1 MPLST
6 GGRNVLR
13 SIAVGGALVG
23 SLAMGSSAQAALGG
37 AASAHF
43 SNRPN
48 LESVTFNGQVAT
60 FRFDKPVQPNG
71 GVALD
76 PSDFTIGGYRAI
88 ATNTPTVTPPDRAN
102 IAVSDPRNVLVTYSN
117 DAPDFNAATFG
128 AVAGNIVQGYG
139 TFATPNLPDATKLTG
154 SVSESG
160 TRGHTTGPDLQSVAV
175 DLDNNEIEYTFD
187 QDVDDDTLPDDDNFQ
202 FIDSNGDLHSGATVE
217 NIDGHVV
224 EVRFPAFPST
234 NRVDQARQAVV
245 RGVGDSVGN
254 PIISNDNPATEAPT
268 ANVNIPGRPSLTD
281 RPVLESAVLEPNSNT
296 IVYTFDQP
304 VATADP
310 TLFHGNYSDGVI
322 SDGASRTISGNTVRV
337 TFPAAIPGLGPI
349 DQASEHL
356 VMATVENGAVTGA
369 GGTPGP
375 RSGKPIGGNAGA
387 KASGYT
393 TAPDALSATFN
404 RASGQVTVLFDSR
417 IANLGLI
424 GGLIDPNQFVLVSDL
439 GDTVPP
445 APAATGVAQA
455 SNGPT
460 QARVIL
466 QYQVSQIN
474 AAFPAGGPAGA
485 LVIRGSRNV
494 GGDTFTPFGGPVGPA
509 VFGTIPT
516 FSQDNVNVWTNI
528 VPTETT
534 TNFTK

>member
-23 SLAMGSSAQAALGG
+23 SLAMASSASAALGG

-76 PSDFTIGGYRAI
+76 PSDFSIGGYRAI
-88 ATNTPTVTPPDRAN
+88 STNTPTVTPPDRAN

-117 DAPDFNAATFG
+117 DAPDFNAASFG
-128 AVAGNIVQGYG
+128 AVAAGIVQGYG
-139 TFATPNLPDATKLTG
+139 TFATPNLADATKLTG
-154 SVSESG
+154 STSESG

-187 QDVDDDTLPDDDNFQ
+187 QNVDDDVTPNANNFV
-202 FIDSNGDLHSGATVE
+202 FLDSNGDFHFGATVE
-217 NIDGHVV
+217 NIDGNLV
-224 EVRFPAFPST
+224 EVRFPATPA
-234 NRVDQARQAVV
+234 NRVDQARQAIV
-245 RGVGDSVGN
+245 RGTGESTGN
-254 PIISNDNPATEAPT
+254 PILSNDNPATEAST

-281 RPVLESAVLEPNSNT
+281 RASLVSAELEPNSAT
-296 IVYTFDQP
+296 VVYTFDQDIATVVP
-304 VATADP
+304 GDFHVTSSNGVVA
-310 TLFHGNYSDGVI
+310 DGQ
-322 SDGASRTISGNTVRV
+322 SRTIIGKTVRI
-337 TFPAAIPGLGPI
+337 TFAPADISA
-349 DQASEHL
+349 EHL
-356 VMATVENGAVTGA
+356 VVANISPGASTGA
-369 GGTPGP
+369 SGQPIAPG
-375 RSGKPIGGNAGA
+375 GKPIGGNAGA

-417 IANLGLI
+417 IILA
-424 GGLIDPNQFVLVSDL
+424 DPTNFRLLSDL
-439 GDTVPP
+439 GDTIPP
-445 APAATGVAQA
+445 APALTGIAEA
-455 SNGPT
+455 INGPT

-466 QYQVSQIN
+466 QYQPSQIN
-474 AAFPAGGPAGA
+474 AAFPVGSPAGA
-485 LVIRGSRNV
+485 IQIRGSRNI
-494 GGDTFTPFGGPVGPA
+494 GGDVFTPASGVA
-509 VFGTIPT
+509 VFGTIPG
-516 FSQDNVNVWTNI
+516 FSQDNVNVQYNI